1 MRSIIFSITCIFMMA
16 MVSAY
21 AQKPQTTPN
30 FYTNPIIAGMNPDP
44 SVCRVK
50 DDYYLVTSTFYWF
63 PGVPIYHSKDL
74 INWELIGYALSEKS
88 QLNLEKG
95 TGIYAATIRYNE
107 GKFYLITTNRRN
119 GENFYVTATDP
130 KGKWSDP
137 IWVDQRGIDP
147 SLYFEGSK
155 VYCTSTISDGI
166 IQTEID
172 INTGKLLTEPKLIWR
187 GSGIRSQ
194 EGPHLYKY
202 KGLYYLLVSEGGTEY
217 GHMVSMTRSTS
228 PWGPFEF
235 CPNNHILTQRNRN
248 TQSALIQ
255 GAGHAD
261 MVDAVDG
268 SWWMVFLGF
277 RAIASHHHLGRET
290 FLTPLSWTSAG
301 WPLVPFDG
309 TAQTENYTKTLPLH
323 PFAVTP
329 ERDDFNSEILDLNW
343 NFMRNPLPDSWSL
356 KDRKGY
362 LRINGKKSNL
372 DSIFSAQFIGQR
384 QKYFDCLATTSIEY
398 DPKKDNEEAGL
409 SVYHRYEGHY
419 DLFIRKNGADR
430 ELVLRYTLGSIHHI
444 EKIVKLKKGA
454 VQLRVEGSKTLY
466 NFSYSQGGEFVSLG
480 KADAK
485 FISSETL
492 LTFTGVFLGMYAAG
506 NDHDAETPADF
517 DWFEIKDTTK
527 K

>member
-1 MRSIIFSITCIFMMA
+1 MKFQYFIWLVLGL
-16 MVSAY
+16 MVQQLH
-21 AQKPQTTPN
+21 AQHPQTTPN
-30 FYTNPIIAGMNPDP
+30 YFTNPIIAGMNPDP

-88 QLNLEKG
+88 QLNLDKG
-95 TGIYAATIRYNE
+95 TGIYAATIRYND
-107 GKFYLITTNRRN
+107 GKFYVITTNRRN
-119 GENFYVTATDP
+119 GENFFVSATDP
-130 KGKWSDP
+130 RGKWSDP

-147 SLYFEGSK
+147 SLYFENGK
-155 VYCTSTISDGI
+155 VYCQSTISDGI

-217 GHMVSMTRSTS
+217 GHLVSMTRSTS
-228 PWGPFEF
+228 PWGPFEL
-235 CPNNHILTQRNRN
+235 CPNNPILTQRNRN

-268 SWWMVFLGF
+268 SWWMVFLAF
-277 RAIASHHHLGRET
+277 RQITSHHHLGRET
-290 FLTPLSWTSAG
+290 YLTPLSWTSAG

-309 TAQTENYTKTLPLH
+309 TAQLENYTKTLPLH
-323 PFAVTP
+323 PFT
-329 ERDDFNSEILDLNW
+329 ERPAKDDFNSEKLDLHW
-343 NFMRNPLPDSWSL
+343 NFMRNPLPNSWSL
-356 KDRKGY
+356 TDRKGF
-362 LRINGKKSNL
+362 LRINGKKGSL
-372 DSIFSAQFIGQR
+372 DSIYQAQFIGQR
-384 QKYFDCLATTSIEY
+384 QQYFDGVATTQLEFN
-398 DPKKDNEEAGL
+398 PQKENEEAGL

-419 DLFIRKNGADR
+419 DLFIRKKGNDR
-430 ELVLRYTLGSIHHI
+430 ELVLRYTLGRIHHT
-444 EKIVKLKKGA
+444 EKVVSLAKGP
-454 VQLRVEGSKTLY
+454 VQLRVETNKTS
-466 NFSYSQGGEFVSLG
+466 FSFYYAQGGEFKFMGL
-480 KADAK
+480 ADAK

-492 LTFTGVFLGMYAAG
+492 LTFTGVFLGMYATG
-506 NDHDAETPADF
+506 HERDAESPADF
-517 DWFEIKDTTK
+517 DWFEIKDIPSK
-527 K
+527 